1 MDMREVLG
9 EPKWFL
15 AADLQTVTLSS
26 DQQCVTFVV
35 HFMGEWVGGV
45 VEGGNK
51 RFLFSLVSP
60 SVRLLASFLWLS
72 SFNIPF
78 FYIPII
84 NSFIFYFSL
93 IHLFLISAL
102 PPIFFL
108 FLFHVSHFFLSLRLS
123 FVSFLILTSFRL
135 FFSLFHTSPY
145 QSYLSLSS
153 FFPLLVSSHRSRWVL
168 ICVAI
173 LSLPSFHLF
182 LSSSSHQLLSS
193 FHLIIASH

>member
-1 MDMREVLG
+1 MS
-9 EPKWFL
+9 PFL
-15 AADLQTVTLSS
+15 ISHIFLPPFFTFFLFHLIPFHFYLFLLLQAYLHDGHARGVRGAQVVPSSWSPDGDLVQWPAVRDLRGAL
-26 DQQCVTFVV
+26 
-35 HFMGEWVGGV
+35 HGWVGGV

-102 PPIFFL
+102 STIFFFSFFMFL
-108 FLFHVSHFFLSLRLS
+108 ISFSPFVYRLFHFSSSPPFVYFFLS
-123 FVSFLILTSFRL
+123 FI
-135 FFSLFHTSPY
+135 
-145 QSYLSLSS
+145 
-153 FFPLLVSSHRSRWVL
+153 PLLISH
-168 ICVAI
+168 I
-173 LSLPSFHLF
+173 
-182 LSSSSHQLLSS
+182 
-193 FHLIIASH
+193 